1 MANENDEITGVASS
15 EAKELEQ
22 TRRQLETD
30 QGHPRA
36 DPEPVLAPGLSDE
49 LYTPPEPEEAP
60 AAAPPPEQQQ
70 EQQRGVPPAAL
81 AEERERRRQSESEL
95 ASLRENQ
102 ARMSER
108 FQMLQTTIQD
118 AQTERLQQAQQGQIP
133 DPDEDLTG
141 FVKAKSAEYERQ
153 MGQLQQRNQQ
163 LQQQGEYERQV
174 QDVTTRARADAQ
186 SFAAQQPDFEQAY
199 QWVRQQQIAELTAQG
214 IEPGLAGQELDRR
227 ELNMIAHH
235 QQAGR
240 SPAQAAYAAAQAR
253 GWQAPAQGVPP
264 APNGQGQPNGAY
276 TQQPVTAS
284 PQYVTAQQQAQ
295 RPDLTNMQSGMLE
308 SRSLDQAAGTGQGLP
323 ETLEAMANMSD
334 AEFAER
340 AGQVRTMMRRSMR

>member
-15 EAKELEQ
+15 EAKELEH

-36 DPEPVLAPGLSDE
+36 DAEPVHAPGLSDE
-49 LYTPPEPEEAP
+49 VFTPPVEEEAP

-95 ASLRENQ
+95 STLREKTT
-102 ARMSER
+102 RMEER
-108 FQMLQTTIQD
+108 FQMLQTSLQ
-118 AQTERLQQAQQGQIP
+118 QGQEERLQQAQQGQIP

-153 MGQLQQRNQQ
+153 MQTLQQRNQQ
-163 LQQQGEYERQV
+163 VEQQANYQAQV
-174 QDVTTRARADAQ
+174 QQVKQRGQADARAF
-186 SFAAQQPDFEQAY
+186 SGQQPDFEQAY
-199 QWVRQQQIAELTAQG
+199 EWMRGQQLAELTAQIG
-214 IEPGLAGQELDRR
+214 DPQVAYNELENR
-227 ELNMIAHH
+227 ELNVIAHH
-235 QQAGR
+235 QQTGR
-240 SPAQAAYAAAQAR
+240 NAAEAFYAAAQAR
-253 GWQAPAQGVPP
+253 GWPPP
-264 APNGQGQPNGAY
+264 AVANGQGQPNPNNGAY
-276 TQQPVTAS
+276 AQP
-284 PQYVTAQQQAQ
+284 AQGYAPPAAPAPQQAQ
-295 RPDLTNMQSGMLE
+295 RPDLTTMQSGMLE

-323 ETLEAMANMSD
+323 ETLEAMANMTD